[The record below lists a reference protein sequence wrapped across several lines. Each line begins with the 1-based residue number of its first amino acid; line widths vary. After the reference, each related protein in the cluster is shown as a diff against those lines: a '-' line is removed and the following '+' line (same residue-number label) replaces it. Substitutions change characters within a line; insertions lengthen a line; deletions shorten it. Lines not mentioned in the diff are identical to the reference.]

1 MTVPKEYNV
10 AGGMK
15 GLGQDILL
23 EVLTEIE
30 DVTKAQQF
38 IGVCKMTCNLK
49 DHDRF
54 NKIMEILNSTN
65 PGTLAPLKSTVLQDV
80 GVQGDSYIHAQINDN
95 HSTILF
101 DPAIKIGIVRIEIL
115 NVKELIAVGIADE
128 SLRYERN

>member
-23 EVLTEIE
+23 EVLTEMT
-30 DVTKAQQF
+30 DVPNAQQF

-49 DHDRF
+49 EHDRF
-54 NKIMEILNSTN
+54 NKIMKILNSAN

-80 GVQGDSYIHAQINDN
+80 VVQGDSYIHTQNNDN

-101 DPAIKIGIVRIEIL
+101 DPAVKIGIMRLEIL
-115 NVKELIAVGIADE
+115 NVKELI
-128 SLRYERN
+128 